1 MFKTIENHNY
11 IKESLIKKK
20 IEKAE
25 LTPSEIEN
33 NEKCQEIFFKYM
45 LSIHPIISY
54 YDIIYIL
61 HEKYNTKKVY
71 KQSNFN
77 NYKNSLKQENKN
89 YNSDNDLKL
98 LDNKEKD
105 LKKPNDSHPVIFF

>member
-33 NEKCQEIFFKYM
+33 NEEYQEIFFKYM
-45 LSIHPIISY
+45 LLIHPIISY
-54 YDIIYIL
+54 YYIIYIL

-77 NYKNSLKQENKN
+77 NYKNSLKQEIKFNTQREN
-89 YNSDNDLKL
+89 RIDDLMFENQNL
-98 LDNKEKD
+98 LKVKIEYY
-105 LKKPNDSHPVIFF
+105 